1 LGQVVVR
8 LKKSMDE
15 ERLWLQADLNLGRL
29 AQHCGVAPKLL
40 SAVLNQHMD
49 TTFNEFVNG
58 YRVAAVRERLLLPES
73 RELTIAGL
81 AYECGFN
88 SLPTFQRA
96 FKATAGMSPK
106 EYLAARAL
114 APEQL

>member
-1 LGQVVVR
+1 
-8 LKKSMDE
+8 
-15 ERLWLQADLNLGRL
+15 
-29 AQHCGVAPKLL
+29 
-40 SAVLNQHMD
+40 
-49 TTFNEFVNG
+49 
-58 YRVAAVRERLLLPES
+58 LPES

-106 EYLAARAL
+106 EFLAARVAVPVD
-114 APEQL
+114 AG